1 MAKADLNKGLKICS
15 CCKKELPLSA
25 FCKNNSTSDKL
36 NVYCRVCE
44 NEKKSKR
51 LREDSSLYLKKQFY
65 DRKYHNQDKRRKVR
79 SLNDQK
85 ERRKNLQ
92 FKFIEYFRASSYRV
106 IKGQS
111 KSKRI
116 LSLLGCSIEEF
127 RKHIES
133 QFQEGMTWENRGRYI
148 ENWSID
154 HIIPFSYFDL
164 TIEENQRI
172 CCHYLNCRPIWN
184 YDNLSKNAK
193 LPENYQEIINN
204 IKSKLV

>member
-51 LREDSSLYLKKQFY
+51 LREEPSLYLKKQFY
-65 DRKYHNQDKRRKVR
+65 DRKYHNQDKRRKAR

-164 TIEENQRI
+164 TIEEN
-172 CCHYLNCRPIWN
+172 
-184 YDNLSKNAK
+184 
-193 LPENYQEIINN
+193 
-204 IKSKLV
+204 